1 MMPVKTP
8 VRLGARTFIGCG
20 ASVPEIMSEDRGGLF
35 HARSLFVAL
44 LACGAAL
51 SGSADRSI
59 AIKLQSPA
67 NVYDPNTYKQQD
79 ISGIRTNGKV
89 STVRRSYISNR
100 TR

>member
-1 MMPVKTP
+1 MQ
-8 VRLGARTFIGCG
+8 
-20 ASVPEIMSEDRGGLF
+20 
-35 HARSLFVAL
+35 RSLFVAL